1 MQNSFFNY
9 LKERGYVYQVTNE
22 DAVKQSIDGKKP
34 ITFYLG
40 IDPTADSL
48 HIGHFFALMMFRLL
62 QRQGHHGIL
71 VIGGATALVGDPTG
85 KSDMRKMM
93 TKEIVAH
100 NVSEVKE
107 LAKRFIKTDGDNPA
121 LILDNAEWINKHTY
135 VDFLRMV
142 GVHFNVAK
150 MLASEAYSKRLENG
164 GLTFLEMGYMLMQ
177 AYDFVYLNR
186 QYGCTLEIGGSDQWG
201 NIVAGTELSRKMNIH
216 DEGKSHEQRPDTFG
230 LTCPLLMTK
239 EGKKMGKTESGTLWV
254 ARDKTT
260 PYTFYQYFYN
270 TDDADTEM
278 LLKLFTDIPTAEI
291 EALCGQDIRV
301 AKQRMAY
308 EVTKL
313 VHGELE
319 ANKALEASKALF
331 AQGTDMS
338 DVPSFNLDKSVID
351 AGINILDL
359 VVKVGFIA
367 SKGEARRLI
376 QQGGLS
382 LNGKRIVAAEQQIT
396 SADIDKD
403 ALLLQKG
410 KKNFLRLNLG

>member
-1 MQNSFFNY
+1 MSFFDY
-9 LKERGYVYQVTNE
+9 LNERGYVYQVTNE
-22 DAVKQSIDGKKP
+22 AEVKKSIDGDKP

-62 QRQGHHGIL
+62 QNRGHHGIL
-71 VIGGATALVGDPTG
+71 VVGGATALVGDPTG

-93 TKEIVAH
+93 TKEAVAH
-100 NVSEVKE
+100 NVAEVKE

-121 LILDNAEWINKHTY
+121 LILDNSEWINQHSY

-150 MLASEAYSKRLENG
+150 MLASEAYSKRMENG

-186 QYGCTLEIGGSDQWG
+186 KYGCTLEIGGSDQWG

-216 DEGKSHEQRPDTFG
+216 DEGKSHEERPDTFG

-260 PYTFYQYFYN
+260 PYAFYQYFYN

-278 LLKLFTDIPTAEI
+278 LLKLFTDIPSDEI
-291 EALCGQDIRV
+291 ESLCKNDIV
-301 AKQRMAY
+301 AAKKRMAF

-313 VHGELE
+313 VHGEDE
-319 ANKALEASKALF
+319 ANRAVEASKALF
-331 AQGTDMS
+331 AEGTDMS
-338 DVPSFNLDKSVID
+338 DVPTAQLEKTALD
-351 AGINILDL
+351 GGMGILDL
-359 VVKVGFIA
+359 VTKVGFIP
-367 SKGEARRLI
+367 SKGEAKRLI

-382 LNGKRIVAAEQQIT
+382 LNGKRVSAPEQKISIT
-396 SADIDKD
+396 EVEND

-410 KKNFLRLNLG
+410 KKNFLRVVLK